1 MKQAFFISCFFS
13 FLFTFPQDSTHVK
26 VEAPK
31 IVAKLY
37 LGKTYQIED
46 VQIKFS
52 DVLSD
57 SRCPEDVTC
66 MWAGEAAVLIDV
78 LKDDV
83 IIKQKKLVF
92 QPGKKMDDNL
102 MNLFSSEKHS
112 VLALGILPNLNSNIK
127 IKKEDYYLQLEII
140 KKE

>member
-1 MKQAFFISCFFS
+1 M
-13 FLFTFPQDSTHVK
+13 HVK
-26 VEAPK
+26 AEAPK
-31 IVAKLY
+31 IVAKLF
-37 LGKTYQIED
+37 LGKTYQIEG

-66 MWAGEAAVLIDV
+66 MWAGEATVLIDI

-83 IIKQKKLVF
+83 IIEQKKLVF

-102 MNLFSSEKHS
+102 MNLFSSEGIS
-112 VLALGILPNLNSNIK
+112 ITALNILPNLNTTKK
-127 IKKEDYYLQLEII
+127 IEKEDYYLQLEIV